1 MLKRMVNLAYCVLNN
16 SDRKVGRGYEKLGSL
31 LLRSLHIYVKYKN
44 NASADKGNHEI
55 GLHANLE
62 RGRYCPLGRHKIT
75 INLQDRIREQLFRVN
90 LEIGMGNEQQ
100 TIHVVYLQYYYFLF
114 AKQINETTRVSQ
126 PDRRGIH
133 GSINNQ

>member
-16 SDRKVGRGYEKLGSL
+16 SDRKVGRGYEKLSSL

-62 RGRYCPLGRHKIT
+62 CGCYCPLGRHKIT

-114 AKQINETTRVSQ
+114 AKTNK
-126 PDRRGIH
+126 
-133 GSINNQ
+133 